1 MMAPERLRWWYW
13 VPGKPEGLGWLP
25 GPALHGWPWINLLML
40 VLIPI
45 ESTSAEA
52 FVFGLTTSSE
62 NHPSFSQSPW
72 QQSVE
77 HHRPP
82 EQIYV
87 LLYPGLELVWQPWFV
102 QGSPPPISIKRA
114 PHSSAPFVVHLNVL
128 MFGSLRQVSSFSG
141 LSHLLSSPGW
151 FG

>member
-1 MMAPERLRWWYW
+1 MMI
-13 VPGKPEGLGWLP
+13 LGAWKTWGSWAASRPCL
-25 GPALHGWPWINLLML
+25 ARVTMNSSDNLLML
-40 VLIPI
+40 VPIPI
-45 ESTSAEA
+45 ESTGAEG
-52 FVFGLTTSSE
+52 FVFGPTTSSE

-77 HHRPP
+77 RHRPP
-82 EQIYV
+82 EQIYM
-87 LLYPGLELVWQPWFV
+87 LIYPGLEFIWQPWFV
-102 QGSPPPISIKRA
+102 QGSPPSPISIKRA
-114 PHSSAPFVVHLNVL
+114 PHSSAPFVVHLHVL